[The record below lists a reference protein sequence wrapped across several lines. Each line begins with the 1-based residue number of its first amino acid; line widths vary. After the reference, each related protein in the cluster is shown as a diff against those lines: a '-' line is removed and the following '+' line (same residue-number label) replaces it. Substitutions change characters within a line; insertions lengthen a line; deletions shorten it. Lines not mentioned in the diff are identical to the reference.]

1 MLHKCANSCCSN
13 LFRRLSEG
21 KLFQVETEYFDN
33 GVRGNGNGA
42 ARIRP
47 RRRVEYF
54 WLCEGCASYLSL
66 TFDKAQGVITV
77 PLADASGKKTVTA
90 LRPCDRSKDKRE
102 TVGHQTAPVSQ
113 T

>member
-1 MLHKCANSCCSN
+1 MLHKCANSCCGN

-33 GVRGNGNGA
+33 GVRGNGNNA
-42 ARIRP
+42 ARTRA

-54 WLCEGCASYLSL
+54 WLCEDCASFLSL

-77 PLADASGKKTVTA
+77 PLADTSGRKTVTA
-90 LRPCDRSKDKRE
+90 LSPRDGSENKRE
-102 TVGHQTAPVSQ
+102 TVGHQTARP
-113 T
+113 

>member
-21 KLFQVETEYFDN
+21 KLFQVETEYFDK
-33 GVRGNGNGA
+33 GVRGNGSGA
-42 ARIRP
+42 ARTRA

-54 WLCEGCASYLSL
+54 WLCEECASFLSL

-90 LRPCDRSKDKRE
+90 LSPRDPSENKMDA
-102 TVGHQTAPVSQ
+102 VGLQTARP
-113 T
+113 